1 MRTREILAG
10 GLVRDIWFVNED
22 KFHKYI
28 DRLPYEA
35 KLLDKAWRADGSVI
49 VRLLTPYNDAP
60 LIQLFEED

>member
-1 MRTREILAG
+1 MITRELLSG
-10 GLVRDIWFVNED
+10 GIVRDIWFVNED
-22 KFHKYI
+22 EFHKYI

-35 KLLDKAWRADGSVI
+35 KIFDKAWRGDGSLI